1 MNKSFIAFLS
11 IIICTFVQSSAQTT
25 TVDGYLDKVIEN
37 IIKSKGITA
46 EFTMQG
52 STNSGLYMQGT
63 MKMQGKKFYLST
75 NDLTTWYDGKTLW
88 SYAPSIGEV
97 NITTPTRQELAEIN
111 PYLLLDNYK
120 QSFTAQE
127 LQSKHKG
134 ERVFRLTPTKRNTPY
149 AHITVCVATESMSP
163 ITFEITDNNNQTTL
177 IAITNYN
184 NKATLSAQTFAFDA
198 SQYPNVAI
206 IDLR

>member
-63 MKMQGKKFYLST
+63 MKMQGKKFYLACIIRC
-75 NDLTTWYDGKTLW
+75 LYF
-88 SYAPSIGEV
+88 
-97 NITTPTRQELAEIN
+97 LA
-111 PYLLLDNYK
+111 L
-120 QSFTAQE
+120 
-127 LQSKHKG
+127 
-134 ERVFRLTPTKRNTPY
+134 
-149 AHITVCVATESMSP
+149 
-163 ITFEITDNNNQTTL
+163 
-177 IAITNYN
+177 
-184 NKATLSAQTFAFDA
+184 
-198 SQYPNVAI
+198 
-206 IDLR
+206 